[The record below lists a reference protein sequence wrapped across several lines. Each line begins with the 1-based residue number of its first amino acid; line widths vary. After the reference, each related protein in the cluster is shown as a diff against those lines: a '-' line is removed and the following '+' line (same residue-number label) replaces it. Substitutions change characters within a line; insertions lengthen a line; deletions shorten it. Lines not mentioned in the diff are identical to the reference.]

1 MKKME
6 EKKEKKMEKMRK
18 KKSVEV
24 NDAAFGYA
32 TLRERSTT
40 CHFAAVCPLRALQLV
55 ALAEVNLIVS
65 ILPRLLQCTTDTDSS
80 TDCPLAAVCHT
91 QLVALAYGR
100 FVKHRNSLLV
110 TTLSTGCRL

>member
-1 MKKME
+1 MCCKKQKNE
-6 EKKEKKMEKMRK
+6 KTIQYKTKQNKEKKEKRK
-18 KKSVEV
+18 KKRNESVEV

-32 TLRERSTT
+32 TLRERFTS

-65 ILPRLLQCTTDTDSS
+65 ILPPWLQCTTDTDSS

-100 FVKHRNSLLV
+100 FVKH
-110 TTLSTGCRL
+110 

>member
-1 MKKME
+1 MKADHTQRSNFLSFLMFCVV
-6 EKKEKKMEKMRK
+6 K
-18 KKSVEV
+18 KKKRMKVLKSMTPRL
-24 NDAAFGYA
+24 AYA
-32 TLRERSTT
+32 TLRERFTS

-65 ILPRLLQCTTDTDSS
+65 ILPPWLQCTTDTDSS

-100 FVKHRNSLLV
+100 FVKH
-110 TTLSTGCRL
+110 